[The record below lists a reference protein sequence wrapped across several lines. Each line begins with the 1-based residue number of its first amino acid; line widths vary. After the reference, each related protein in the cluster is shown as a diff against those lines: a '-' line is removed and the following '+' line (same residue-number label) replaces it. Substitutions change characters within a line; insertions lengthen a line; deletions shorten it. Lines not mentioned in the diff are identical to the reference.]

1 MIENCKECCLEA
13 TAGEAKVKAT
23 HLMVMAKLVGYQV
36 LADTLIGR
44 LLIV

>member
-1 MIENCKECCLEA
+1 MIENCKESCLEA
-13 TAGEAKVKAT
+13 TGGEAKVRVT
-23 HLMVMAKLVGYQV
+23 HLMVMAKLMGYQV